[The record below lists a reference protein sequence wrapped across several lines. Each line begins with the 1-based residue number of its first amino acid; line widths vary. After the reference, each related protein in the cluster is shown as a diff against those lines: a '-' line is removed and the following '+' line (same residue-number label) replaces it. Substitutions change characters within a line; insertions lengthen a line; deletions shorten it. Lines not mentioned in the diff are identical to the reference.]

1 MHIIL
6 DVYGGINRS
15 TIGEAAG
22 HWGWFHNQTHF
33 EYSMQVIDAIISFI
47 QNSVL
52 YSRTFEQT
60 ADNRNLSVFG
70 TPAALSDKGAAWI
83 LKYIPAVLDRV
94 ASVNTVF
101 QASTHTE

>member
-47 QNSVL
+47 QNSGHPESYTLEPLSQPPITAICRFLEPVL
-52 YSRTFEQT
+52 LFLIRAPRGS
-60 ADNRNLSVFG
+60 
-70 TPAALSDKGAAWI
+70 
-83 LKYIPAVLDRV
+83 
-94 ASVNTVF
+94 
-101 QASTHTE
+101 